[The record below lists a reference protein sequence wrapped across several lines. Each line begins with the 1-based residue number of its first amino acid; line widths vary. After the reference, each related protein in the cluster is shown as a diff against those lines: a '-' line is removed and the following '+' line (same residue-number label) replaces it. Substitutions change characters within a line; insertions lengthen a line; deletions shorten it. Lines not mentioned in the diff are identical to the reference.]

1 PESIGWLD
9 HMLGRAGHRP
19 LFVMTMVR
27 PGVWAANAERFAG
40 RDHVRIE
47 LRPLSKRA
55 ARGIAHAVLGES
67 AKEQEI
73 DRIAEHSGG
82 LPLFAE
88 ELARLTAGGRDP
100 LEAPTIQAAIQVSL
114 DALDEECRDA
124 VGRLDRKSVV

>member
-1 PESIGWLD
+1 
-9 HMLGRAGHRP
+9 
-19 LFVMTMVR
+19 
-27 PGVWAANAERFAG
+27 
-40 RDHVRIE
+40 
-47 LRPLSKRA
+47 
-55 ARGIAHAVLGES
+55 AHAVLGES
-67 AKEQEI
+67 AKKQEI

-124 VGRLDRKSVV
+124 VGRLSVLRLACWDSGLRSTRLNSSHVKISYAVFCLKKKK